1 VTEIDVGVL
10 ELIVAAVPPKVTVV
24 GVARLLPVII
34 TVVPPVLGPEVGL
47 IREIVGADIVVQE
60 NQAFSLKK
68 CSCVSA
74 TKFNMLY

>member
-60 NQAFSLKK
+60 DQAFSLKK
-68 CSCVSA
+68 NIVV
-74 TKFNMLY
+74 